1 VNEQL
6 VNDLQ
11 ASKAELVRRGWRQG
25 GLVAHDGRVCALGAV
40 GCALVQ
46 DYENYTY
53 PCHRYL
59 PFQKD
64 PRASAVVQA
73 LASHLERRGIG
84 GEDEVDRIFIKN
96 DHPDTTLQDIYDLFD
111 KALAEAGGLA

>member
-6 VNDLQ
+6 VNDLK
-11 ASKAELVRRGWRQG
+11 ASKAELVRRGWRKG
-25 GLVAHDGRVCALGAV
+25 GLISHDGRVCALGAV

-46 DYENYTY
+46 DYENCNYQG
-53 PCHRYL
+53 HMYL
-59 PFQKD
+59 PLQRD

-84 GEDEVDRIFIKN
+84 GEDEVDAIFMKN
-96 DHPDTTLQDIYDLFD
+96 DRHDTTLQHPIER
-111 KALAEAGGLA
+111 KS